1 MQESILNTI
10 KTKLG
15 LSSDMKEFDEDILVH
30 INSAFMILH
39 QLGVGPEEEF
49 FIEDEEAIWKDFMG
63 EDMNRFQSVKLYIFY
78 KVKLGFDPY
87 ASSGVNT
94 QMQNYVEELEWRLR
108 VKQELEEIE
117 KEKGEKDDST

>member
-15 LSSDMKEFDEDILVH
+15 LSPDMKEFDEDILVH
-30 INSAFMILH
+30 INSAFMVLH